1 MSLGKKIIS
10 GIVQATGLSAY
21 RTKFA
26 SIRATFATDNPIAT
40 TRPMKNQVK
49 LMDIRH
55 GRDVPRR
62 IQSQKIGSGQIKIG
76 MRSVF
81 ISIRILCRHRVAKI
95 GVIWDSPQFSSTWL
109 DSIFQSRWFL
119 LPDLYNLSG
128 SGNCRNPN
136 PNFYR
141 DRGVPPRFI
150 SPIANGYYWSTCWLK
165 E

>member
-10 GIVQATGLSAY
+10 GIVQATGLFAY

-49 LMDIRH
+49 LMDFRH

-81 ISIRILCRHRVAKI
+81 ISILILYVEIKEQI
-95 GVIWDSPQFSSTWL
+95 V
-109 DSIFQSRWFL
+109 
-119 LPDLYNLSG
+119 
-128 SGNCRNPN
+128 
-136 PNFYR
+136 PNFW
-141 DRGVPPRFI
+141 G
-150 SPIANGYYWSTCWLK
+150 
-165 E
+165 